1 MESGKILA
9 DGSAKE
15 LCGDD
20 LEVEGASPKLSK
32 KINYIIKTKIRKEPN
47 IRGFFPYF

>member
-20 LEVEGASPKLSK
+20 RGSRGGIPK
-32 KINYIIKTKIRKEPN
+32 IIEEDKL
-47 IRGFFPYF
+47 YY